1 MKELRNYLDKIKP
14 NFEEGGKFH
23 WLNSTYD
30 AFETFL
36 FVPNTTSRSGVHIHD
51 ARDSKRT
58 MIIVVIALIPAL
70 LVGMYNVGLQHYMA
84 IGQEVGIL
92 NNFIFGLL
100 ALLPQL
106 IISYVVGLGIEFAI
120 AQVRKEEVAEGFLV
134 SGILIPMIL
143 PIDTPLWMIAVAT
156 AFSVIFAKEVFG
168 GTGYN
173 IFNVALVARAFLFF
187 SYPTKM
193 SGDQVWVR
201 TGDTFGIGAGQ
212 VIDGYSGA
220 TPLGQI
226 GVSEAANFSEVT
238 FTGITGQPLSVSD
251 MFFGFIPG
259 SIGEVSTFA
268 ILLGAI
274 ILIVTGVGSW
284 KTMLSVFLGG
294 IFTVLVVNI
303 FAQNAIMEMPPLYH
317 LILGGF
323 AFGAVFMATDPVTS
337 ARTEKGKWIYGFLIG
352 LMAVTIRVF
361 NPGYPE
367 GMMLA
372 ILFMNAFAPLIDFY
386 VVDANI
392 KRRLKRTIAPLTT
405 NNNK

>member
-1 MKELRNYLDKIKP
+1 LKALRNYLDKIKP

-23 WLNSTYD
+23 WLYSTYD

-36 FVPNTTSRSGVHIHD
+36 FVPNITSRSGVHIHD

-58 MIIVVIALIPAL
+58 MIIVVIALLPAL
-70 LVGMYNVGLQHYMA
+70 LMGMYNVGLQHYMA
-84 IGQEVGIL
+84 IGQEVSIL
-92 NNFIFGLL
+92 TNFLFGLL

-106 IISYVVGLGIEFAI
+106 IVSYVVGLGIEFAI

-156 AFSVIFAKEVFG
+156 AFAVIFAKEVFG

-173 IFNVALVARAFLFF
+173 VFNVALVARAFLFF

-201 TGDTFGIGAGQ
+201 TGDTFGMGAGQ
-212 VIDGYSGA
+212 VVDGYSGA

-226 GVSEAANFSEVT
+226 GVTEATNFSEVT
-238 FTGITGQPLSVSD
+238 LTGITGQPLSISD

-294 IFTVLVVNI
+294 AFTVLIINI
-303 FAQNAIMEMPPLYH
+303 FAQNAIMEVPPLYH

-337 ARTEKGKWIYGFLIG
+337 ARTEKGKWIYGFFIG

-392 KRRLKRTIAPLTT
+392 KRRLKRAIAPSAT

>member
-1 MKELRNYLDKIKP
+1 MKALRKYLDKIKP
-14 NFEEGGKFH
+14 NFEEGGKLH
-23 WLNSTYD
+23 WLWSTYD

-36 FVPNTTSRSGVHIHD
+36 FVPNSTSKSGVHIHD

-58 MIIVVIALIPAL
+58 MIIVIIALLPAL

-84 IGQEVGIL
+84 VGL
-92 NNFIFGLL
+92 EAGVFTKFIYGLI
-100 ALLPQL
+100 AILPQ
-106 IISYVVGLGIEFAI
+106 IIVSYFVGLGIEFAV
-120 AQVRKEEVAEGFLV
+120 AQVKKEEVAEGFLV
-134 SGILIPMIL
+134 SGILIPMIM
-143 PIDTPLWMIAVAT
+143 PVDTPLWMIAVAT
-156 AFSVIFAKEVFG
+156 AFSVVFAKEVFG

-173 IFNVALVARAFLFF
+173 VFNVALIARAFLFF
-187 SYPTKM
+187 SYPSKM

-201 TGDTFGIGAGQ
+201 TRDTFGMGGGQ

-226 GVSEAANFSEVT
+226 NTTEATSFGDFA
-238 FTGITGQPLSVSD
+238 FTGITGQPLSISD

-274 ILIVTGVGSW
+274 ILIATGVGSW

-294 IFTVLVVNI
+294 IFTVLVLNI
-303 FAQNAIMEMPPLYH
+303 FAKNAYMEMPPLYH
-317 LILGGF
+317 LLLGGF

-352 LMAVTIRVF
+352 FLAITIRVF
-361 NPGYPE
+361 NPGYAE

-392 KRRLKRTIAPLTT
+392 KRRLKRVT
-405 NNNK
+405 NKA

>member
-1 MKELRNYLDKIKP
+1 MKALRKYLDKIKP
-14 NFEEGGKFH
+14 NFEEGGKLH
-23 WLNSTYD
+23 WLWSTYD

-36 FVPNTTSRSGVHIHD
+36 FVPNSTSKSGVHIHD

-58 MIIVVIALIPAL
+58 MIIVIIALLPAL

-84 IGQEVGIL
+84 VGL
-92 NNFIFGLL
+92 EAGVFTKFIYGLI
-100 ALLPQL
+100 AILPQ
-106 IISYVVGLGIEFAI
+106 IIVSYVVGLGIEFAV
-120 AQVRKEEVAEGFLV
+120 AQVKKEEVAEGFLV
-134 SGILIPMIL
+134 SGILIPMIM
-143 PIDTPLWMIAVAT
+143 PVDTPLWMIAVAT
-156 AFSVIFAKEVFG
+156 AFSVVFAKEVFG

-173 IFNVALVARAFLFF
+173 VFNVALIARAFLFF
-187 SYPTKM
+187 SYPSKM

-201 TGDTFGIGAGQ
+201 TRDTFGMGGGQ

-226 GVSEAANFSEVT
+226 NTTEATSFGDFA
-238 FTGITGQPLSVSD
+238 FTGITGQPLSISD

-274 ILIVTGVGSW
+274 ILIATGVGSW

-294 IFTVLVVNI
+294 IFTVLVLNI
-303 FAQNAIMEMPPLYH
+303 FAKNAYMEMPPLYH
-317 LILGGF
+317 LLLGGF

-352 LMAVTIRVF
+352 FLAITIRVF
-361 NPGYPE
+361 NPGYAE

-392 KRRLKRTIAPLTT
+392 KRRLKRVT
-405 NNNK
+405 NKA

>member
-1 MKELRNYLDKIKP
+1 M
-14 NFEEGGKFH
+14 
-23 WLNSTYD
+23 
-30 AFETFL
+30 
-36 FVPNTTSRSGVHIHD
+36 HIHD

-70 LVGMYNVGLQHYMA
+70 LVGMYNLGLQHYLA
-84 IGQEVGIL
+84 IGQEAT
-92 NNFIFGLL
+92 LL
-100 ALLPQL
+100 SKFFYGFLAVLPQL
-106 IISYVVGLGIEFAI
+106 IVSYVVGLGIEFAI
-120 AQVRKEEVAEGFLV
+120 AQVKKVEVAEGFLV

-143 PIDTPLWMIAVAT
+143 PVDTPLWMIAVAT

-173 IFNVALVARAFLFF
+173 VFNVALIARAFLFF
-187 SYPTKM
+187 SYPSKM

-201 TGDTFGIGAGQ
+201 TKDTFGLGGGT
-212 VIDGYSGA
+212 VVDGFSGA
-220 TPLGQI
+220 TPMGQI
-226 GVSEAANFSEVT
+226 NTTEAATFSEFT
-238 FTGITGQPLSVSD
+238 FTGVTGNPLSISD

-268 ILLGAI
+268 ILLGAV
-274 ILIVTGVGSW
+274 ILIATGVGSW

-294 IFTVLVVNI
+294 IVTVLLLGL
-303 FAQNAIMEMPPLYH
+303 FAKNPLMEMPAYYH
-317 LILGGF
+317 FLLGGY

-352 LMAVTIRVF
+352 FFAITIRVF
-361 NPGYPE
+361 NPGYAE

-372 ILFMNAFAPLIDFY
+372 IILMNAFAPLIDFY

-392 KRRLKRTIAPLTT
+392 KRRMKRITAPAAT
-405 NNNK
+405 KQ